1 MQGFSGKI
9 LPVGLEIFSEN
20 RRLDLAFPSNPG
32 ITFAPRTEMTAWCGS
47 LKGAKMEVNGSG
59 GGLDWKTSKEKSVK
73 KGKRQKEKGHCR
85 RRETG
90 QTTGREVWFYMSGRA
105 CPVWRIKSFFPVCL
119 PCMTACSIYGSGGQT
134 RLSAYGS
141 KEQQK
146 RKIVRNPQKHLFGI
160 SIKEM
165 GLASSV

>member
-9 LPVGLEIFSEN
+9 LPAGLEIFSEN

-47 LKGAKMEVNGSG
+47 LKDAKMEVNGSG
-59 GGLDWKTSKEKSVK
+59 GRLDRKTSKEKSVK
-73 KGKRQKEKGHCR
+73 KRNPQKEKKGHSR
-85 RRETG
+85 KRETG
-90 QTTGREVWFYMSGRA
+90 QTTGKEVWFYMSGRA
-105 CPVWRIKSFFPVCL
+105 CPVGHIKSFFPVCL

-141 KEQQK
+141 KEQRK
-146 RKIVRNPQKHLFGI
+146 RNRLRTRK
-160 SIKEM
+160 STS
-165 GLASSV
+165 LA